1 MYYTFKYLFKTIKGR
16 NSALKLAYP
25 TWDVKGDST
34 QTLEGGDTIIVLG
47 PKVVNTNTKNT
58 KAKNTKGKKVYEV
71 DIVSKEAKTEI
82 SNFSVYPNTPDHVV
96 LGLSFSPQIQRKAIK
111 TKSNESK

>member
-1 MYYTFKYLFKTIKGR
+1 MLHTYKYLFT
-16 NSALKLAYP
+16 SAEDRDNALITAYP
-25 TWDVKGDST
+25 EWDENGSST